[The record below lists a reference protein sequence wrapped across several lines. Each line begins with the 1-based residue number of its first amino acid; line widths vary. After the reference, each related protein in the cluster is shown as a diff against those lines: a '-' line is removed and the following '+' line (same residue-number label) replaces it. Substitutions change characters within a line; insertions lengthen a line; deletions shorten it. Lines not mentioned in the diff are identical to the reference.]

1 MNNET
6 LAVLENCKDYI
17 EQIKDDALA
26 KHLIKEI
33 DRTIE
38 NEHICKDSIY
48 IYETISLHQSDGE
61 LYVEYGDINDTKML
75 VFNIDNLYKDLGTWI
90 YLVKEG
96 NAEMQQ
102 MYKNSI
108 DKEIKDNHCIIK

>member
-26 KHLIKEI
+26 KYLVAEI

-38 NEHICKDSIY
+38 NERICKDTIY
-48 IYETISLHQSDGE
+48 IHETISLHQSDGE

-75 VFNIDNLYKDLGTWI
+75 VFNIDNLYKDLGTI
-90 YLVKEG
+90 IHMVKEG
-96 NAEMQQ
+96 NAEMQK
-102 MYKNSI
+102 MYADNIKNSI
-108 DKEIKDNHCIIK
+108 DD